1 MFSVELKEDQIAA
14 ALMRAVE
21 QMEDL
26 TPLMQGIGE
35 ILIDSTKERFK
46 AGTSPEGTKWAAK
59 SATTLAAYGARKSN
73 RIDARPL
80 FGPTGML
87 SQQIFSEAERDQVA
101 VGSARVYAAMMQF
114 GGTKAEFPHLWGNIP
129 ARPFLGISEA
139 DRVNI
144 VNEIE
149 DWLRGAFNQP

>member
-1 MFSVELKEDQIAA
+1 LFSVELKEDQIAA
-14 ALMRAVE
+14 ALIRALN

-35 ILIDSTKERFK
+35 ILIVSTKERFK
-46 AGTSPEGTKWAAK
+46 SGISPEGTKWAAK

-73 RIDARPL
+73 RIDSRPL
-80 FGPTGML
+80 FGPSGML
-87 SQQIFSEAERDQVA
+87 SQQIFSEPERDQVA
-101 VGSARVYAAMMQF
+101 VGSSRIYAAMMQF
-114 GGTKAEFPHLWGNIP
+114 GGSKAAFPHLWGNIP

-144 VNEIE
+144 VEEIE